1 MHKFPTEIA
10 DMLQFAEELETRRM
24 RPDGADRHLE

>member
-1 MHKFPTEIA
+1 MLKFRLEIA
-10 DMLQFAEELETRRM
+10 DMLRFAEELETRRM